1 LEVQLVN
8 SSQWAQALYRAA
20 RVENGDSR
28 GAWALARRIAG
39 YLRTGKIAADEELAF
54 DRDPEDRITVT
65 RFRSDRSGKTK
76 NFVMV
81 SLESAA
87 VPASTWNRLT
97 ELSNKRVVV
106 TGSMWK

>member
-8 SSQWAQALYRAA
+8 SSQWVQAFYRAA